1 MLKITS
7 LSVVL
12 IAILFSCVATEEK
25 EKKEMYGDK
34 YDYVDYHA
42 IMESP
47 RLRDQYY
54 NCFMELGPC
63 LTADQKFFKDLIP
76 DVFQTKCSKCSEKQ
90 KMAFEQIVEFYVTKF
105 PDKWEAV
112 IRKFVIEP
120 ARSKKNE

>member
-25 EKKEMYGDK
+25 EKKEIYADK
-34 YDYVDYHA
+34 YDYVDYLA
-42 IMESP
+42 IMENP
-47 RLRDQYY
+47 RLRNQYY

-63 LTADQKFFKDLIP
+63 LTADQKFFKDFIP
-76 DVFQTKCSKCSEKQ
+76 DVFQTKCSKCTDKQ
-90 KMAFEQIVEFYVTKF
+90 KIALEQIADFYSTKF
-105 PDKWEAV
+105 PDKWEAA

-120 ARSKKNE
+120 ARSKKKE